1 MNTSTLSTKQ
11 IFFIGLM
18 LFSLFFGAGNLIF
31 PPFLGYEAG
40 ENFWFA
46 MLGFLLS
53 GVGLPILG
61 VLAIVYTGSDDAEAI
76 SKRVH
81 PLFATLFTTLTF
93 LAIGPLFAVPRTAAV
108 SYEIG
113 VTPFLDT
120 IGAFSLLVFSLLY
133 FAIVYWL
140 AATPGKFIDRIGKII
155 TPFLLVVLAILLFS
169 AVFGPL
175 GSFTAPTDV
184 YDQFA
189 FFSGFTEGYL
199 TMDTIAAF
207 VFGILVLEAIR
218 SQGVNDPIHTRK
230 ITWESEYYAA
240 LLLSIIYTGLGYLG
254 AVNANV
260 LGDHENGGQILQLTA
275 FEYFGLTGNVLLALA
290 IILAC
295 IPTAVGLIASCAR
308 YFNRW
313 FPSVSYRLFVFILTL
328 FSFFIANMG
337 LDTLI
342 SFSLPVLTFIYPII
356 IVLIVL
362 AFTHNLFGGR
372 TAVYRF
378 SVTLTAIVSAMDG
391 LDEANLL
398 PNFLDELRMLLPLS
412 QLDLGWVVPALVG
425 AAIGYLVSRKQRNHT
440 T

>member
-230 ITWESEYYAA
+230 ITWKV
-240 LLLSIIYTGLGYLG
+240 SIMLRCC
-254 AVNANV
+254 
-260 LGDHENGGQILQLTA
+260 
-275 FEYFGLTGNVLLALA
+275 FRSF
-290 IILAC
+290 
-295 IPTAVGLIASCAR
+295 IPV
-308 YFNRW
+308 
-313 FPSVSYRLFVFILTL
+313 
-328 FSFFIANMG
+328 
-337 LDTLI
+337 
-342 SFSLPVLTFIYPII
+342 
-356 IVLIVL
+356 
-362 AFTHNLFGGR
+362 
-372 TAVYRF
+372 
-378 SVTLTAIVSAMDG
+378 
-391 LDEANLL
+391 
-398 PNFLDELRMLLPLS
+398 
-412 QLDLGWVVPALVG
+412 
-425 AAIGYLVSRKQRNHT
+425 
-440 T
+440 